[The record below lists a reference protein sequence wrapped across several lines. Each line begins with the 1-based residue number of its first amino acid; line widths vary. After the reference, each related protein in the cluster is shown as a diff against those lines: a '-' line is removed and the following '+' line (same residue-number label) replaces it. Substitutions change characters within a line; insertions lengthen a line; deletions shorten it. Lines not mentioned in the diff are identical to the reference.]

1 MLNYW
6 WVTRPKRRLN
16 FVPEVLAAI
25 VDSALNQEWQGQ
37 RDTHLTLEEALEAA
51 NLKRKG
57 DRRDQTGG
65 GARTYVAWL
74 ASLGLIFKQENSGQ
88 LKLTLAGEAI
98 MEGKSP
104 VNILKGQVLKYQF
117 PSSFSMS
124 RGVNVSSRF
133 KVRPFRFLL
142 KLLADTRIEYLSE
155 DEIAKIVI
163 IEAENEN
170 NACYEK
176 VVSRVLEFR
185 SDGDKCLEPD
195 FITKYASAKS
205 GVNLE
210 YPYRHLTDIAN
221 TIINWLEYTQLAK
234 RDDDRLIRII
244 PDKTDEVTAILSE
257 TPIFIDRPQQHEYYQ
272 RKYGLDPNRKKDT
285 RNLSETRT
293 ITASIIAEHKVK
305 QAFIG
310 ESLKTPIGKV
320 TADLIGKIAEQTGIE
335 IKFVEEAL
343 LKLYP
348 RGAVGS
354 FMSEYFEMAFRG
366 RDDAVEF
373 ERATAEL
380 FRTVFGFEAH
390 HVGPMGL
397 TPDVLLLSD
406 ADGYCGI
413 VDNKA
418 YSRYT
423 INNDHRNRMIHNY
436 IGGLRNYYDETHPL
450 AFFMY
455 IAGGF
460 GRNIDAQIRD
470 IFDETEVC
478 GSALSV
484 SNIIALV
491 EKNTETPFSHNRLR
505 ELFAMNKQVLLG
517 DIAYA

>member
-16 FVPEVLAAI
+16 SVPEVLAAI
-25 VDSALNQEWQGQ
+25 ADSALNQEWQGQ

-74 ASLGLIFKQENSGQ
+74 ASLGLVFKQENSKQ

-98 MEGKSP
+98 MAGDSP

-117 PSSFSMS
+117 PSSFSTS

-133 KVRPFRFLL
+133 KIRPFRFLL
-142 KLLADTRIEYLSE
+142 KMLSDARIDGLSE
-155 DEIAKIVI
+155 EEIAKIVI
-163 IEAENEN
+163 IEAENETV
-170 NACYEK
+170 ACYEK

-185 SDGDKCLEPD
+185 TEGDKCLEPD
-195 FITKYASAKS
+195 FISKYASAKG

-221 TIINWLEYTQLAK
+221 TIVNWLEYTQLAK
-234 RDDDRLIRII
+234 RDDDRLIRIV
-244 PDKTDEVTAILSE
+244 PDKAEEVATILKD
-257 TPIFIDRPQQHEYYQ
+257 TPAFIDRPAQHEYFQ
-272 RKYGLDPNRKKDT
+272 RKYGLDPKHKKDT

-305 QAFIG
+305 QAFIS
-310 ESLKTPIGKV
+310 ESLKSPIGKV
-320 TADLIGKIAEQTGIE
+320 TADLIDKIADQTGIE
-335 IKFVEEAL
+335 IKFVEETL
-343 LKLYP
+343 LELYP

-354 FMSEYFEMAFRG
+354 FMTEYFEMAFRG

-373 ERATAEL
+373 EKATAEL
-380 FRTVFGFEAH
+380 FRTVFGFEAR
-390 HVGPMGL
+390 HVGPIGL

-406 ADGYCGI
+406 AEGYCGI
-413 VDNKA
+413 IDNKA
-418 YSRYT
+418 YSKYT

-436 IGGLRNYYDETHPL
+436 IGGLRNYYDGAHPL
-450 AFFMY
+450 AFFTY

-478 GSALSV
+478 GSAFSV
-484 SNIIALV
+484 SSIIALV
-491 EKNTETPFSHNRLR
+491 ERNMETPYTHNRLR

-517 DIAYA
+517 DIA